1 MRKGLVHINKVG
13 EFLKRLSEVL
23 HQWEYNKISWFYQL
37 SELSELTSQQKLKDF
52 FNKTIVTIQ
61 QGNLVLLTELKMQI
75 GHCKEFKRLT
85 FQALALRQSD
95 CHNSITGFSNKLTFQ
110 EKLEF
115 LLRFLPDIE
124 GHICVIKL

>member
-23 HQWEYNKISWFYQL
+23 YQWEYNKISWFYQL

-61 QGNLVLLTELKMQI
+61 
-75 GHCKEFKRLT
+75 
-85 FQALALRQSD
+85 
-95 CHNSITGFSNKLTFQ
+95 
-110 EKLEF
+110 
-115 LLRFLPDIE
+115 
-124 GHICVIKL
+124 

>member
-1 MRKGLVHINKVG
+1 MV
-13 EFLKRLSEVL
+13 LS
-23 HQWEYNKISWFYQL
+23 
-37 SELSELTSQQKLKDF
+37 
-52 FNKTIVTIQ
+52 
-61 QGNLVLLTELKMQI
+61 TELKMQI
-75 GHCKEFKRLT
+75 GHCKEFKRLP
-85 FQALALRQSD
+85 FQALALCQSD